1 MAGEMA
7 VEAVTILLHQSII
20 AEATEDSA
28 LDVVALVMAML
39 PPDPT
44 MVVVLLL
51 EFMIVDTTEAVSVG
65 ATIVALLAVATIVAL
80 LVWATTVAITAP
92 LLVGSTIVAMEV
104 LVATTA
110 AMVDLKATIVA
121 ITVVMVDL
129 VAKTVL
135 LLLVDTTV
143 SIDRLKM
150 TKENHKLTEP
160 MTLSKSSEI
169 MVRTMASVS
178 RS

>member
-1 MAGEMA
+1 
-7 VEAVTILLHQSII
+7 
-20 AEATEDSA
+20 
-28 LDVVALVMAML
+28 
-39 PPDPT
+39 
-44 MVVVLLL
+44 
-51 EFMIVDTTEAVSVG
+51 
-65 ATIVALLAVATIVAL
+65 
-80 LVWATTVAITAP
+80 
-92 LLVGSTIVAMEV
+92 MEV
-104 LVATTA
+104 LAATTA

-129 VAKTVL
+129 DAKTVL